1 MSPHGRAPGGMPER
15 GNRGQGPGKGKGM
28 VRVLHELASLDGG
41 GVAKLLY
48 DYYRNM
54 DDRENLRFDF
64 LIYDFFE
71 EGIYEEPLRQM
82 GCRIYRIPVFKRD
95 KKASLRAMEKVIR
108 EGRYDVVHS
117 HRCTRGV
124 FALWF
129 ARRYRV
135 PRRLIH
141 CHIAYEEV
149 SRTGEAVNRVLGVIN
164 RHLAT
169 DLFACGRDAAKYMW
183 GEKRLA
189 AGKVH
194 IMTNAID
201 TELFRYDR
209 QIRDRVRRELG
220 VGDSFVIGTV
230 GRLDRQKNQAF
241 LLDAFAALRRQGQ
254 AAVLLLAGRGED
266 EQMLRD
272 RCARLGIEDSVRF
285 LGVRKDIPDLCCAF
299 DLFVMPSLYEGLPV
313 SVVEAQA
320 AGLPVL
326 LSDTVTDEVIV
337 TDLVRTLPLRQ
348 EAWTQA
354 MLAAAKA
361 PGGTDKHSDR
371 ASYAEKVAQAGYD
384 IKEESRKMQEYYLNR
399 GNRGVN
405 HDVEGQHGL

>member
-1 MSPHGRAPGGMPER
+1 MKKGTGKRPGLPGERRIRGAWREYQKDPGCKDPEK
-15 GNRGQGPGKGKGM
+15 GNGM
-28 VRVLHELASLDGG
+28 VRVLHELATLDGG

-54 DDRENLRFDF
+54 DDRENLKFDF
-64 LIYDFFE
+64 LIYDFLE

-82 GCRIYRIPVFKRD
+82 GCRIHRIPVFKRD
-95 KKASLRAMEKVIR
+95 KKASLQAMERVIR

-129 ARRYRV
+129 ARKYRV

-141 CHIAYEEV
+141 SHIAYEEV
-149 SRTGEAVNRVLGVIN
+149 GRAGEAVNRVLGIIN

-201 TELFRYDR
+201 TALFRFS
-209 QIRDRVRRELG
+209 QEIRDRMRRELG
-220 VGDSFVIGTV
+220 VGDRFVIGTV
-230 GRLDRQKNQAF
+230 GRLDRQKNQTF
-241 LLDAFAALRRQGQ
+241 LLDAFADLLKQERD
-254 AAVLLLAGRGED
+254 AVLLLAGRGED

-272 RCARLGIEDSVRF
+272 RCARLGIGESVRF
-285 LGVRKDIPDLCCAF
+285 LGIRKDIPELCSAF

-326 LSDTVTDEVIV
+326 LSETVTDEVIV
-337 TDLVRTLPLRQ
+337 TDLVTTLPLRL

-354 MLAAAKA
+354 MLAAA
-361 PGGTDKHSDR
+361 GSRQETDRDSDR

-384 IKEESRKMQEYYLNR
+384 IKEESRKMQAFYLN
-399 GNRGVN
+399 
-405 HDVEGQHGL
+405 E